1 MSNPHPERQQCGEKA
16 QPVRIVAVCDHCG
29 GPIAFV
35 DIRRAWRTIVGTV
48 ALLAVFAGLLL
59 ILGFASSELQS
70 LYFVRTFG
78 DRFDEVSLPADLRI
92 ALVRV
97 GKLSEQEWKAMTP
110 DQQAVVES
118 FARARNSSWVSALE
132 DQTKREAAG
141 HPSSRSAGSWDAVL
155 MSPVL
160 GVLAGVLLAAI
171 GVGLQP
177 VGTTVR
183 SAVCVGCGRRAT
195 YRSAKPVNDVLRE
208 DEILARRRARKD
220 RIRTAQAVEYEQME
234 QRELGTF
241 ASAEL
246 LEAEEGIRR
255 GCQDHSIAS
264 QYFDDPEGTLSQ
276 LARSSSREWRGQ
288 VDTRLRTIVR
298 FYRIAAAERDQDFI
312 IYLGGYLLSYYHA
325 SKKTFE
331 RRADGD
337 TLHSELMVEVADLG
351 LALLHIA
358 ANDQDDR
365 FKELL
370 ARWSTPTQLKRGG
383 WNYSVALE
391 RARVG
396 REILLRRLN
405 EMEGR
410 GA

>member
-1 MSNPHPERQQCGEKA
+1 MSNPHPERQQRSEKA

-48 ALLAVFAGLLL
+48 ALLAIFAGLLL
-59 ILGFASSELQS
+59 ILGFATSELRS

-78 DRFDEVSLPADLRI
+78 DRFDEVGLPADLRI

-97 GKLSEQEWKAMTP
+97 GKLSEQEWKAITP

-118 FARARNSSWVSALE
+118 FERARNSGWVSALE

-141 HPSSRSAGSWDAVL
+141 HPSSRSAGSWDAVQ

-171 GVGLQP
+171 GVGLLP
-177 VGTTVR
+177 VGTAVR
-183 SAVCVGCGRRAT
+183 SAVCVGCGRRAP
-195 YRSAKPVNDVLRE
+195 YRSAKPANDVLRE
-208 DEILARRRARKD
+208 DEILARRRARED

-246 LEAEEGIRR
+246 LEAEEGIRQR
-255 GCQDHSIAS
+255 CHRHSIAS

-288 VDTRLRTIVR
+288 VVTRLRTIVR
-298 FYRIAAAERDQDFI
+298 FYRTAAAERDRDFI

-337 TLHSELMVEVADLG
+337 TSHSELMIEVADLG

-358 ANDQDDR
+358 AGGQDSE
-365 FKELL
+365 FGELL
-370 ARWSTPTQLKRGG
+370 AHWGNPQHLKHGG
-383 WNYSVALE
+383 WNHSVACE
-391 RARVG
+391 RV
-396 REILLRRLN
+396 EIGKQVLQRRLS
-405 EMEGR
+405 EMKDR
-410 GA
+410 NT